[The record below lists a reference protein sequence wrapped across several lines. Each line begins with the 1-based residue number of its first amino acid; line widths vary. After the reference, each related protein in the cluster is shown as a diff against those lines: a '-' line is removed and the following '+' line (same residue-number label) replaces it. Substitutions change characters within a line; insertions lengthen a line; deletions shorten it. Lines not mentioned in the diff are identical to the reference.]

1 MTTLPQDEDVT
12 SSVVEDAVARL
23 EVVTSQ
29 PAGDVRHLTAVPA
42 RSTGADDEPA
52 TRARPRLRLVAT
64 PTPLRAVAAP
74 APAPPPLLRT
84 RARRASEV
92 DAWHVLADP
101 ERDDERG
108 AAPATDAGR
117 FAHGV
122 GLACVEVVLGRRP
135 AAQLAR
141 WVAPHVLDSLQ
152 ESADLIRR
160 AGVLTHA
167 RRPAARR
174 VRVCTLDR
182 HTAEVCLVVD
192 DGVRVRAVAL
202 RLEAHRGAWRVVT
215 LEIG

>member
-1 MTTLPQDEDVT
+1 MTTLPQDDEVGA
-12 SSVVEDAVARL
+12 SVVEDAVARL
-23 EVVTSQ
+23 ELVPA
-29 PAGDVRHLTAVPA
+29 PAGDARHLTAVPTHRTRA
-42 RSTGADDEPA
+42 DDASGRSTA
-52 TRARPRLRLVAT
+52 TRPRLRLVPA
-64 PTPLRAVAAP
+64 PGPLRPVP
-74 APAPPPLLRT
+74 APAPTAPPLLRV
-84 RARRASEV
+84 RARRSAEALGWQV
-92 DAWHVLADP
+92 DAEEH
-101 ERDDERG
+101 DDERG
-108 AAPATDAGR
+108 AVPGTDAGR

-152 ESADLIRR
+152 ASAELVRR

-174 VRVCTLDR
+174 VRVCPVDR

-202 RLEAHRGAWRVVT
+202 RLEAHRGAWRVAT